1 MNDIND
7 IINSKKIINNIGKTK
22 SNSKNKDKNLIT
34 SKSLKIDNANPPK
47 KSNFYEI
54 NNLNISKNLKDN
66 SNSKIGI
73 NNNKILN
80 LISKENKR
88 KNKNKKGNKNK
99 FSKYKN
105 SKIKQDIVN
114 KTIHNL
120 NINNIKN
127 NIKFNNFELN
137 TMDYENALI
146 YDKRTCFEYY
156 LVLLRIKH
164 PLLFGFC
171 PIKDYNTM
179 IIKLCIFL
187 LSFDIYYV
195 INFSF
200 FNEDVIHKLYEDGG
214 GFDVVY
220 FIPQISIS
228 FAVSH
233 IITVLIKFI
242 FLSESN
248 IIEVRKQKTYTAAI
262 HISTKVKKNIIC
274 KYVIFYISGIIFL
287 FFFWMLL
294 SSFGAV
300 YQNTQVILFE
310 SVLISFGISF
320 VFPIFYN
327 IIPCILRTCSLN
339 NKEKNSDCI
348 YKTSKFLQIL

>member
-1 MNDIND
+1 ML
-7 IINSKKIINNIGKTK
+7 SYKI
-22 SNSKNKDKNLIT
+22 
-34 SKSLKIDNANPPK
+34 
-47 KSNFYEI
+47 
-54 NNLNISKNLKDN
+54 
-66 SNSKIGI
+66 
-73 NNNKILN
+73 
-80 LISKENKR
+80 
-88 KNKNKKGNKNK
+88 
-99 FSKYKN
+99 
-105 SKIKQDIVN
+105 
-114 KTIHNL
+114 
-120 NINNIKN
+120 
-127 NIKFNNFELN
+127 
-137 TMDYENALI
+137 ALL

-156 LVLLRIKH
+156 IVLLRIKH

-171 PIKDYNTM
+171 PIKDYNTL
-179 IIKLCIFL
+179 IIKICIIL

-195 INFSF
+195 INFAF

-233 IITVLIKFI
+233 LITIIIKFI
-242 FLSESN
+242 FLSERN
-248 IIEVRKQKTYTAAI
+248 ILEVRNQKSLNAAI
-262 HISTKVKKNIIC
+262 SISEKVKKNIIC
-274 KYVIFYISGIIFL
+274 KYIIFYISGIIFL

-300 YQNTQVILFE
+300 YQNTQIILFE
-310 SVLISFGISF
+310 NVLISFAISF

-348 YKTSKFLQIL
+348 YKASNFLQIL